1 MTLTRFEELKL
12 IAQCIAGDNRNA
24 FGQLVIAYEQGLRR
38 FLFNLTG
45 DEALTDDLA
54 QDTFL
59 KAYLAI
65 RSFQGISRFKTWL
78 YRIGYNEFLTHRR
91 SQHISTDEIPPDTDS
106 TNPSS
111 ATDARL
117 TIEQCLAQLPE
128 AERTVIMLFYLEDMP
143 IKKIVKITGMPD
155 GSVKS
160 YLHRAKSRMRQ
171 FLKNDETI

>member
-1 MTLTRFEELKL
+1 MLSRFEELKL
-12 IAQCIAGDNRNA
+12 IARCIAGDDRNA

-38 FLFNLTG
+38 FLFNLCG
-45 DEALTDDLA
+45 DEALTNDLA

-78 YRIGYNEFLTHRR
+78 YRIGYNEFLSHRR
-91 SQHISTDEIPPDTDS
+91 CSHITTDDIPPDIDS
-106 TNPSS
+106 TSPTT

-117 TIEQCLAQLPE
+117 TIEQCLSQLSE
-128 AERTVIMLFYLEDMP
+128 AERTVVMLFYLEDMP
-143 IKKIVKITGMPD
+143 IKRIVEITGMPD

-171 FLKNDETI
+171 FLEKDESI

>member
-1 MTLTRFEELKL
+1 MLTRFEELKL
-12 IAQCIAGDNRNA
+12 IARCIAGDDRNA
-24 FGQLVIAYEQGLRR
+24 FGQLVTAYEQGLRR

-45 DEALTDDLA
+45 DVALTDDLA

-65 RSFQGISRFKTWL
+65 RSFQGVSRFKTWL
-78 YRIGYNEFLTHRR
+78 YRIGYNEFLSHRR
-91 SQHISTDEIPPDTDS
+91 SQHITTDEIPPDADS
-106 TNPSS
+106 ISPTT

-117 TIEQCLAQLPE
+117 TVERCLAQLPE
-128 AERTVIMLFYLEDMP
+128 AERAVIMLFYLEDMP
-143 IKKIVKITGMPD
+143 IKKIVEITGMPD

-171 FLKNDETI
+171 FLENDELI

>member
-1 MTLTRFEELKL
+1 M
-12 IAQCIAGDNRNA
+12 
-24 FGQLVIAYEQGLRR
+24 VSAYEQGLRR
-38 FLFNLTG
+38 FLFNLCG

-78 YRIGYNEFLTHRR
+78 YRIGYNEFLSHRR
-91 SQHISTDEIPPDTDS
+91 SSHITTEDIPPDIDS
-106 TNPSS
+106 ISPTS

-117 TIEQCLAQLPE
+117 TVEQCLSQLSE

-143 IKKIVKITGMPD
+143 IKRIKDITGMPD
-155 GSVKS
+155 GSIKS
-160 YLHRAKSRMRQ
+160 HLHRAKSRMRQ
-171 FLKNDETI
+171 FLENDKTI

>member
-1 MTLTRFEELKL
+1 MLSRFEELKL
-12 IAQCIAGDNRNA
+12 IARCIAGDDRNA

-38 FLFNLTG
+38 FLFNLCG
-45 DEALTDDLA
+45 DEALTNDLA

-78 YRIGYNEFLTHRR
+78 YRIGYNEFLSHRR
-91 SQHISTDEIPPDTDS
+91 SSHITTDDIPPDIDS
-106 TNPSS
+106 MSPTT

-117 TIEQCLAQLPE
+117 TIEQCLSQLSE
-128 AERTVIMLFYLEDMP
+128 AERTVVMLFYLEDMP
-143 IKKIVKITGMPD
+143 IKRIVEITGMPD
-155 GSVKS
+155 GSIKS

-171 FLKNDETI
+171 FLEKDESI

>member
-1 MTLTRFEELKL
+1 MLTRFEELKL
-12 IAQCIAGDNRNA
+12 IALCIAGDDRNA
-24 FGQLVIAYEQGLRR
+24 FGQLVSAYEQGLRR
-38 FLFNLTG
+38 FLFNLCG

-78 YRIGYNEFLTHRR
+78 YRIGYNEFLSHRR
-91 SQHISTDEIPPDTDS
+91 SSHITTEDIPPDIDS
-106 TNPSS
+106 ISPTS

-117 TIEQCLAQLPE
+117 TVEQCLSQLSE

-143 IKKIVKITGMPD
+143 IKRIKDITGMPG
-155 GSVKS
+155 GSIKS
-160 YLHRAKSRMRQ
+160 HLHRAKSRMRQ
-171 FLKNDETI
+171 FLENDKTI

>member
-1 MTLTRFEELKL
+1 MLTRFEELKL
-12 IAQCIAGDNRNA
+12 IALCIAGDDRNA
-24 FGQLVIAYEQGLRR
+24 FGQLVSAYEQGLRR
-38 FLFNLTG
+38 FLFNLCG

-78 YRIGYNEFLTHRR
+78 YRIGYNEFLSHRR
-91 SQHISTDEIPPDTDS
+91 SSHITTEDIPPDIDS
-106 TNPSS
+106 INPTS

-117 TIEQCLAQLPE
+117 TVKQCLSQLSE

-143 IKKIVKITGMPD
+143 IKRIKDITGMPN
-155 GSVKS
+155 GSIKS
-160 YLHRAKSRMRQ
+160 HLHRAKSRMRQ
-171 FLKNDETI
+171 FLENDKTI

>member
-1 MTLTRFEELKL
+1 MLTRFEELKL
-12 IAQCIAGDNRNA
+12 IARCIAGDDRDA
-24 FGQLVIAYEQGLRR
+24 FGQLVSVYEQGLRR
-38 FLFNLTG
+38 FLFNLCG

-65 RSFQGISRFKTWL
+65 RSFQGISRVKTWL
-78 YRIGYNEFLTHRR
+78 YRIGYNEFLSHRR
-91 SQHISTDEIPPDTDS
+91 SSHITTDDIPPDIDS
-106 TNPSS
+106 TSPTT

-117 TIEQCLAQLPE
+117 TVEQCLSQLSE
-128 AERTVIMLFYLEDMP
+128 AERTVVMLFYLEDMP
-143 IKKIVKITGMPD
+143 IKRIVEITGMPD

-171 FLKNDETI
+171 FLENDESI

>member
-1 MTLTRFEELKL
+1 MLTRFEELKL
-12 IAQCIAGDNRNA
+12 IARCVAGDDRNA
-24 FGQLVIAYEQGLRR
+24 FGRLVTAYEQGLRR

-78 YRIGYNEFLTHRR
+78 YRIGYNEFLSHRR
-91 SQHISTDEIPPDTDS
+91 SQHITTDEIPPDTGS
-106 TNPSS
+106 TTPSS

-117 TIEQCLAQLPE
+117 TIESCLSQLTE
-128 AERTVIMLFYLEDMP
+128 AERTVVMLFYIEDMP
-143 IKKIVKITGMPD
+143 IKKIVEITGMPD

-160 YLHRAKSRMRQ
+160 HLHRAKSHMRH
-171 FLKNDETI
+171 FLENDQTI

>member
-1 MTLTRFEELKL
+1 MLSRFEELKL
-12 IAQCIAGDNRNA
+12 IARCIAGDDRNA

-38 FLFNLTG
+38 FLYNLCG

-78 YRIGYNEFLTHRR
+78 YRIGYNEFLSHRR
-91 SQHISTDEIPPDTDS
+91 SSHITTDDIPPDIGS
-106 TNPSS
+106 TSS
-111 ATDARL
+111 TTATDARL
-117 TIEQCLAQLPE
+117 TIEQCLTQLSE
-128 AERTVIMLFYLEDMP
+128 AERTVVMLFYLEDMP
-143 IKKIVKITGMPD
+143 IKRIVEITGIPD
-155 GSVKS
+155 GSIKS

-171 FLKNDETI
+171 FLEKDESI

>member
-1 MTLTRFEELKL
+1 MLTRFEELKL
-12 IAQCIAGDNRNA
+12 IARCVAGDDRNA
-24 FGQLVIAYEQGLRR
+24 FGRLVIAYEQGLRR

-78 YRIGYNEFLTHRR
+78 YRIGYNEFLSHRR
-91 SQHISTDEIPPDTDS
+91 SQHISTGEIPPDTGS
-106 TNPSS
+106 TTPAT

-117 TIEQCLAQLPE
+117 TIESCLSQLTE
-128 AERTVIMLFYLEDMP
+128 TERTVVMLFYIEDMP
-143 IKKIVKITGMPD
+143 IKKIVEITGMPD

-160 YLHRAKSRMRQ
+160 HLHRAKSRMRH
-171 FLKNDETI
+171 FLENDQTI

>member
-1 MTLTRFEELKL
+1 MLSRLDELKL
-12 IAQCIAGDNRNA
+12 IAQCIAGDDRNA

-78 YRIGYNEFLTHRR
+78 YRIAYNEFLSHRR
-91 SQHISTDEIPPDTDS
+91 SQHITTDEIPPDADS
-106 TNPSS
+106 ISPST

-117 TIEQCLAQLPE
+117 TIEQCLAKLPE

-143 IKKIVKITGMPD
+143 IKKIVEITSMPN
-155 GSVKS
+155 GSIKS

-171 FLKNDETI
+171 FLENDESI

>member
-1 MTLTRFEELKL
+1 MLTRFEEMKL
-12 IAQCIAGDNRNA
+12 IARCIAGDDRNA
-24 FGQLVIAYEQGLRR
+24 FGQLVTAYELGLRR
-38 FLFNLTG
+38 FLFNLTK

-54 QDTFL
+54 QDSFL

-78 YRIGYNEFLTHRR
+78 YRIAYNEFLSHCR
-91 SQHISTDEIPPDTDS
+91 SSHITTDEIPPDVSS
-106 TNPSS
+106 TCPTT

-117 TIEQCLAQLPE
+117 TIEKCLAQLPE
-128 AERTVIMLFYLEDMP
+128 AERAVIMLFYLEDMP
-143 IKKIVKITGMPD
+143 IKKIIEITGMPD

-171 FLKNDETI
+171 FIENDETI

>member
-1 MTLTRFEELKL
+1 MLTRFEELKL
-12 IAQCIAGDNRNA
+12 IALCIAGDDRNA
-24 FGQLVIAYEQGLRR
+24 FGQLVSAYEQGLRR
-38 FLFNLTG
+38 FLFNLCG

-78 YRIGYNEFLTHRR
+78 YRIGYNEFLSHRR
-91 SQHISTDEIPPDTDS
+91 SSHITTKDIPPDIDS
-106 TNPSS
+106 ISPTS

-117 TIEQCLAQLPE
+117 TVEQCLSQLSE

-143 IKKIVKITGMPD
+143 IKRIKDITGMPD
-155 GSVKS
+155 GSIKS
-160 YLHRAKSRMRQ
+160 HLHRAKSRMRQ
-171 FLKNDETI
+171 FLENDKTI

>member
-1 MTLTRFEELKL
+1 MLSRFEELKL
-12 IAQCIAGDNRNA
+12 IARCIAGDDRNA

-38 FLFNLTG
+38 FLFNLCG
-45 DEALTDDLA
+45 DEALTNDLA

-78 YRIGYNEFLTHRR
+78 YRIGYNEFLSHRR
-91 SQHISTDEIPPDTDS
+91 SSHITTDDFPPDIDS
-106 TNPSS
+106 TSPTT

-117 TIEQCLAQLPE
+117 TIEQCLSQLSE
-128 AERTVIMLFYLEDMP
+128 AERTVVMLFYLEDMP
-143 IKKIVKITGMPD
+143 IKRIVEITGMPD

-160 YLHRAKSRMRQ
+160 YLHRAKSRMRL
-171 FLKNDETI
+171 FLEKDESI

>member
-1 MTLTRFEELKL
+1 MLTRFEELKL
-12 IAQCIAGDNRNA
+12 IALCIAGDNRNA
-24 FGQLVIAYEQGLRR
+24 FGRLVTAYEQGLRR

-78 YRIGYNEFLTHRR
+78 YRIGYNEFLSYRR
-91 SQHISTDEIPPDTDS
+91 SQKALSDETPPDVDTD
-106 TNPSS
+106 NPSAS
-111 ATDARL
+111 TDARL
-117 TIEQCLAQLPE
+117 TVEQCLAQLSE
-128 AERTVIMLFYLEDMP
+128 TERTVVMLFYLEDMP
-143 IKKIVKITGMPD
+143 IKKIVEITNIPE

-160 YLHRAKSRMRQ
+160 HLHRAKSRMRN
-171 FLKNDETI
+171 FLENDKI